1 MSDGSNPWL
10 SRPAEPPSPTAAVT
24 ERAPAPPTG
33 PVAPQRGVPVPDR
46 ADQLA
51 TNDQAQRADLWWLG
65 VHGGAGESS
74 LAALVP
80 EWRGAEHGWP
90 RQPGA
95 GPARVVLTARSNM
108 RGLRAA
114 QSAATHWAS
123 GIVPHVEV
131 LGLVIVSDAPGRLP
145 RPLREFAQ
153 LVSGGL
159 PRTWTVPW
167 IDSWRLGETPT
178 LADSPRAVR
187 RLVDELHA
195 ILEPGAAG
203 TVNRKESP

>member
-1 MSDGSNPWL
+1 
-10 SRPAEPPSPTAAVT
+10 
-24 ERAPAPPTG
+24 
-33 PVAPQRGVPVPDR
+33 
-46 ADQLA
+46 
-51 TNDQAQRADLWWLG
+51 
-65 VHGGAGESS
+65 
-74 LAALVP
+74 
-80 EWRGAEHGWP
+80 
-90 RQPGA
+90 
-95 GPARVVLTARSNM
+95 M

-114 QSAATHWAS
+114 QAAATQWAS